1 MGRTPWSA
9 RDAPVPLFAT
19 GGKAGQGAGR
29 GRGRPPHKAAR
40 INFRGRVNFDL
51 FHFLLVAWLI
61 AVNAFFAGAEVSL
74 LSVRHSRLRQMAEE
88 GSAGAQAALNLLS
101 NPGRLL
107 SVTQVGVTL
116 ASLGLGW
123 AGEGALY
130 QTLLGAFHPPATPLA
145 AELLRGAA
153 LLVSFLA
160 ISFLHVV
167 LGEVVPKRLAIAKAD
182 RLAALVAPALL
193 VFYRLSMA
201 FVVVIER
208 SAGAI
213 TRMLGLSGTA
223 TGVGHSAEELK
234 LIVSS
239 SRGLGYLPE
248 IQEDMIHRV
257 LDFGVIAVREIMVP
271 RNDVVSI
278 EIHASLDDVLA
289 AMARTQHSRLPVYDG
304 TPEKILGILHHKD
317 LLPVWMERRRASL
330 AGRPMRPFHV
340 SRLIRPHLVVPETK
354 PLSQMLEEFRQ
365 GHSHMAMVVDEFGTI
380 VGMLTVEDVLEQLVG
395 RIEDEHDE
403 KSQPLP
409 VEADEAELDGAT
421 RIRDLETEYGIEI
434 PADDGFETLAGFL
447 LFHLGEIPRA
457 GATVEF
463 DGRRYT
469 VLEMERNR
477 ISRVRIEKM

>member
-1 MGRTPWSA
+1 M
-9 RDAPVPLFAT
+9 
-19 GGKAGQGAGR
+19 
-29 GRGRPPHKAAR
+29 H
-40 INFRGRVNFDL
+40 FDL
-51 FHFLLVAWLI
+51 FHFFLVASLI

-88 GSAGAQAALNLLS
+88 GSAGAQAALDLLS
-101 NPGRLL
+101 NPARLL

-130 QTLLGAFHPPATPLA
+130 RTLVAALRPPATPLA
-145 AELLRGAA
+145 AELLHGAA
-153 LLVSFLA
+153 LAASFLA

-167 LGEVVPKRLAIAKAD
+167 LGEVVPKNLAIAKAD
-182 RLAALVAPALL
+182 GLAALVAPPLL
-193 VFYRLSMA
+193 VFYRLSTA
-201 FVVVIER
+201 FVVVIEK
-208 SAGAI
+208 SAAAI
-213 TRMLGLSGTA
+213 TRILGLSGPSTRA
-223 TGVGHSAEELK
+223 GHSAEELK

-257 LDFGVIAVREIMVP
+257 LDFGLIAVREIMVA
-271 RNDVVSI
+271 RNDIVSI
-278 EIHASLDDVLA
+278 EIGATLDDVLG
-289 AMARTQHSRLPVYDG
+289 AMVRTQHSRLPVYDG
-304 TPEKILGILHHKD
+304 APEKILGILHHKD
-317 LLPVWMERRRASL
+317 LLPVWIERRRASL

-409 VEADEAELDGAT
+409 VEDGDAELDGAT

-434 PADDGFETLAGFL
+434 PAGGGFETLAGFL
-447 LFHLGEIPRA
+447 LFHLGRIPRA

-463 DGRRYT
+463 GGRRYT

-477 ISRVRIEKM
+477 IARVRVEKM